1 MPVLSENKC
10 VSTQFELSIR
20 CIEAERERF
29 PKEYIC
35 TKMLNTTA
43 PFCHIEFTEI
53 QILFVIVK
61 MKQRIFR
68 KFAVFLGHAQSAVH

>member
-10 VSTQFELSIR
+10 VSMQFELGTR

-35 TKMLNTTA
+35 TKMLTATA
-43 PFCHIEFTEI
+43 PC
-53 QILFVIVK
+53 ILPC
-61 MKQRIFR
+61 
-68 KFAVFLGHAQSAVH
+68 AQ

>member
-10 VSTQFELSIR
+10 VSMRFELSIR

-35 TKMLNTTA
+35 TKMLNATA
-43 PFCHIEFTEI
+43 PLPQQYSTYLG
-53 QILFVIVK
+53 QLA
-61 MKQRIFR
+61 RIS
-68 KFAVFLGHAQSAVH
+68 V

>member
-10 VSTQFELSIR
+10 GSTQFELSIR

-35 TKMLNTTA
+35 TIMLNATA
-43 PFCHIEFTEI
+43 SF
-53 QILFVIVK
+53 
-61 MKQRIFR
+61 
-68 KFAVFLGHAQSAVH
+68 

>member
-35 TKMLNTTA
+35 TIMLNATA
-43 PFCHIEFTEI
+43 SLCFLLCSFDR
-53 QILFVIVK
+53 F
-61 MKQRIFR
+61 FR
-68 KFAVFLGHAQSAVH
+68 QKCEKLTFQSKFQFFRLNSGESGF

>member
-20 CIEAERERF
+20 CIEAERKRF

-35 TKMLNTTA
+35 TIILNATA
-43 PFCHIEFTEI
+43 PF
-53 QILFVIVK
+53 
-61 MKQRIFR
+61 
-68 KFAVFLGHAQSAVH
+68 

>member
-35 TKMLNTTA
+35 TKMLTATA
-43 PFCHIEFTEI
+43 PC
-53 QILFVIVK
+53 ILPC
-61 MKQRIFR
+61 
-68 KFAVFLGHAQSAVH
+68 AQGVNLIKSKKKTHPSIRRRHFICCSFS

>member
-10 VSTQFELSIR
+10 MSTQFELSIR

-35 TKMLNTTA
+35 TGTLNAAT
-43 PFCHIEFTEI
+43 P
-53 QILFVIVK
+53 
-61 MKQRIFR
+61 
-68 KFAVFLGHAQSAVH
+68 VF